1 MLSFSVNI
9 ELYVVEVSKTKRTVL
24 RRLFYIEEG
33 LETPRRLR
41 PIEMTFLVDTERDT
55 LASLNA

>member
-1 MLSFSVNI
+1 MQFFGVNI

-41 PIEMTFLVDTERDT
+41 PNEMTFLVDIERDT